1 MKTEDKSTR
10 RIKQSKKNIFR
21 NKQYEYYMYDYMISK
36 STFKYTSRSIIFI
49 TKQSFVIK
57 IKYPY
62 SSAATIIVIIFI
74 IYFNFTRIG

>member
-1 MKTEDKSTR
+1 
-10 RIKQSKKNIFR
+10 
-21 NKQYEYYMYDYMISK
+21 MISK

-49 TKQSFVIK
+49 TKLCFVIK

-74 IYFNFTRIG
+74 IFIIYFNFTRIG